1 MSAAEPMD
9 TNFKQT
15 WRKVSL
21 CEWNSSFYKQST
33 IHSILKKKIIIFF
46 SLNVKIYSLLMCIL
60 IVTFSQGSDVAQGS
74 FVYIY
79 RLSGK
84 MDLKE
89 LIGLDIK
96 ENLT

>member
-1 MSAAEPMD
+1 
-9 TNFKQT
+9 
-15 WRKVSL
+15 
-21 CEWNSSFYKQST
+21 
-33 IHSILKKKIIIFF
+33 
-46 SLNVKIYSLLMCIL
+46 MCIL

-74 FVYIY
+74 FVYID